1 MAFGLIFCD
10 ISPSCHPIFS
20 PFSALTPGLIE
31 VGGCEPPPRQS
42 KLCPRISLAAGCR
55 AGLLPKAVL
64 PDLEQSCR
72 RHLNNTCLRASLAR
86 CLNTHSSR
94 ERSLRL
100 EHFRRL
106 RRVAAL
112 RCLGR
117 KSRCAACQTR
127 RAPGAQLR
135 PRVLRPSSCRRRA
148 RAGAGSCR
156 FSSAP
161 PPARRAASA
170 APTAPRAGPWPASR
184 SGSVPPWSW

>member
-10 ISPSCHPIFS
+10 ISPSCQP
-20 PFSALTPGLIE
+20 T
-31 VGGCEPPPRQS
+31 
-42 KLCPRISLAAGCR
+42 
-55 AGLLPKAVL
+55 LLPLFCANPGPYRSWRMRAPAPPIKTVPQNL
-64 PDLEQSCR
+64 SSCR
-72 RHLNNTCLRASLAR
+72 VSSRAASQSSAPGPRAIVPQTSEQHLLAR
-86 CLNTHSSR
+86 SIGPVSKYTLFASGLCGLSTSVV
-94 ERSLRL
+94 
-100 EHFRRL
+100 F
-106 RRVAAL
+106 AA
-112 RCLGR
+112 
-117 KSRCAACQTR
+117 SPRCAASDG
-127 RAPGAQLR
+127 RAASQHANSPCSSAQLR